1 MNISRLTYK
10 WILLLLLIQGCGGTK
25 TTFVLGFWKDLAI
38 ERHDPWV
45 TDSRATVEFRAERD
59 WK

>member
-1 MNISRLTYK
+1 MLTHK

-25 TTFVLGFWKDLAI
+25 TVFVVGFWKDLAI